1 MTKSLEFTQE
11 ETEGKFNKL
20 NEKITT
26 MERNLFSLKKDIEVI
41 QTTKP
46 SWAIEIENKL
56 VDLEDRSRRNNLRI
70 NGIKEGKNET
80 WEECEERVNCFL
92 EEKLDMDTREIWI
105 ERAQREY
112 KKKRG
117 QERQIVVQFNSYKN
131 NLDILR
137 NCKKLKGTNFSI
149 FEDFSKETASIRKEK
164 WKEVLKNRKDGKI
177 SYLQY
182 KTVICK
188 ERPQVS

>member
-1 MTKSLEFTQE
+1 MLESDVVTTSETYVGTTLIFDRVTTWQRQQRRCDNVVTTSLCQL
-11 ETEGKFNKL
+11 G
-20 NEKITT
+20 
-26 MERNLFSLKKDIEVI
+26 
-41 QTTKP
+41 
-46 SWAIEIENKL
+46 
-56 VDLEDRSRRNNLRI
+56 
-70 NGIKEGKNET
+70 
-80 WEECEERVNCFL
+80 
-92 EEKLDMDTREIWI
+92 MDTSELWI
-105 ERAQREY
+105 ERVHQVGE
-112 KKKRG
+112 KKRG

-131 NLDILR
+131 KLDILR

-188 ERPQVS
+188 EWPQVS

>member
-1 MTKSLEFTQE
+1 M
-11 ETEGKFNKL
+11 
-20 NEKITT
+20 EK
-26 MERNLFSLKKDIEVI
+26 NLLSLKKDVEVI

-46 SWAIEIENKL
+46 SRAIEIENKL

-92 EEKLDMDTREIWI
+92 EEKLDMDTSEIWI
-105 ERAQREY
+105 ERAHRVGE
-112 KKKRG
+112 KKRG

-131 NLDILR
+131 KLDILR

>member
-1 MTKSLEFTQE
+1 M
-11 ETEGKFNKL
+11 
-20 NEKITT
+20 EK
-26 MERNLFSLKKDIEVI
+26 NLLSLKKDVEVI

-46 SWAIEIENKL
+46 SRAIEIENKL

-70 NGIKEGKNET
+70 NGIKEGKNKT
-80 WEECEERVNCFL
+80 WEECEETVYCFL
-92 EEKLDMDTREIWI
+92 EEKLDIYASKIWF
-105 ERAQREY
+105 ERAHQIG

-117 QERQIVVQFNSYKN
+117 QERQIVVRFNSYKN
-131 NLDILR
+131 KLDILR
-137 NCKKLKGTNFSI
+137 NCKELKGTNFST
-149 FEDFSKETASIRKEK
+149 FKDFSKETASIRKEK
-164 WKEVLKNRKDGKI
+164 WKEVLKNQKDGKI

>member
-1 MTKSLEFTQE
+1 MAINYSSVHL
-11 ETEGKFNKL
+11 
-20 NEKITT
+20 
-26 MERNLFSLKKDIEVI
+26 MERAHWVGEKKH
-41 QTTKP
+41 
-46 SWAIEIENKL
+46 
-56 VDLEDRSRRNNLRI
+56 
-70 NGIKEGKNET
+70 
-80 WEECEERVNCFL
+80 
-92 EEKLDMDTREIWI
+92 
-105 ERAQREY
+105 
-112 KKKRG
+112 G

-131 NLDILR
+131 KLDILR

>member
-1 MTKSLEFTQE
+1 
-11 ETEGKFNKL
+11 
-20 NEKITT
+20 
-26 MERNLFSLKKDIEVI
+26 MERDLSSLKKGIEVT

-46 SWAIEIENKL
+46 CWAIEIENKP
-56 VDLEDRSRRNNLRI
+56 VDFENQSRRNNLRI
-70 NGIKEGKNET
+70 NGIKEGKNGT

-92 EEKLDMDTREIWI
+92 EEKLDMGTSEIWI
-105 ERAQREY
+105 ERAHRVGE
-112 KKKRG
+112 KKRG
-117 QERQIVVQFNSYKN
+117 QERQIVVQFSSYKN
-131 NLDILR
+131 KLDILR

>member
-1 MTKSLEFTQE
+1 MPK
-11 ETEGKFNKL
+11 
-20 NEKITT
+20 
-26 MERNLFSLKKDIEVI
+26 
-41 QTTKP
+41 
-46 SWAIEIENKL
+46 
-56 VDLEDRSRRNNLRI
+56 
-70 NGIKEGKNET
+70 
-80 WEECEERVNCFL
+80 
-92 EEKLDMDTREIWI
+92 IWI
-105 ERAQREY
+105 ERAHRVGE
-112 KKKRG
+112 KKRG
-117 QERQIVVQFNSYKN
+117 QERHIVVQFNSYKIK
-131 NLDILR
+131 LDILR